1 MAYTCRDCKT
11 RITKLL
17 KKDANRCPNCN
28 SIYLIPTRKNIKIKK
43 RAFKV
48 TIGDRFLSL
57 FFGCFTGLLTFFIW
71 GMMIFLNGGG
81 YARGSGYYFYYGVNI
96 SLFLAIAVGLIG
108 FVMGSEKLFKLLGIL
123 WGTDAKFKRDFQ
135 DNATQYHLQIPQWL
149 TITFLII
156 VIAGTYSYISIL
168 LNNPP

>member
-43 RAFKV
+43 RTFKV

-81 YARGSGYYFYYGVNI
+81 YVRGSGYYFYYGVRYFTFFSYSSWFNRI
-96 SLFLAIAVGLIG
+96 CYGIRKAVQTLRY
-108 FVMGSEKLFKLLGIL
+108 FMGNGCKL
-123 WGTDAKFKRDFQ
+123 
-135 DNATQYHLQIPQWL
+135 
-149 TITFLII
+149 
-156 VIAGTYSYISIL
+156 
-168 LNNPP
+168 